1 MYLIISSDRSQYAE
15 SSEEAAKL
23 AGAKPW
29 NWNPLARTAF
39 ALNPGD
45 ELNVD
50 SDVSIIKLSDVE
62 VDYKGPM

>member
-1 MYLIISSDRSQYAE
+1 MYLIISSSTSHYAE
-15 SSEEAAKL
+15 SSEQAAKD
-23 AGAKPW
+23 AGASQF
-29 NWNPLARTAF
+29 NWAQLAKAAH

-50 SDVSIIKLSDVE
+50 EDVSIIKLTNVE